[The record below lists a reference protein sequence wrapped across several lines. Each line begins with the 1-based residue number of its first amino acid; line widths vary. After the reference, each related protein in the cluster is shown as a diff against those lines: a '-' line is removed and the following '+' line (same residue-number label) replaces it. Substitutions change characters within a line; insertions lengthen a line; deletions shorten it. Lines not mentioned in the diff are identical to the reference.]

1 MCAQC
6 HEVCI
11 AFALL
16 CPVFFYLFFVH
27 FRVPRVNHLDHI
39 KVRHVKGLMA
49 YDCIIRAL
57 YTIQQ
62 RLFLKSVKYNEVPLV
77 FGNTS
82 LARYSYQV
90 SDETVLQVLLTAW
103 DKVKNRFDTPA
114 SAFYSAGLE
123 RVGGLEVHKRI
134 ELLTSEIPLSCHLE
148 RLATGY

>member
-1 MCAQC
+1 MCSQC

-49 YDCIIRAL
+49 YDCIIRAS

-77 FGNTS
+77 FKNTS

-103 DKVKNRFDTPA
+103 DKVKNDRKPI
-114 SAFYSAGLE
+114 S
-123 RVGGLEVHKRI
+123 
-134 ELLTSEIPLSCHLE
+134 
-148 RLATGY
+148 GYI

>member
-1 MCAQC
+1 MCAQY

-16 CPVFFYLFFVH
+16 CPVFFYLLFVH

-49 YDCIIRAL
+49 YDCIIRAS

-62 RLFLKSVKYNEVPLV
+62 RLNEVPLV

-82 LARYSYQV
+82 LARFYQV
-90 SDETVLQVLLTAW
+90 SDETVLQVLLRAW
-103 DKVKNRFDTPA
+103 DKVKNDKKPI
-114 SAFYSAGLE
+114 S
-123 RVGGLEVHKRI
+123 
-134 ELLTSEIPLSCHLE
+134 
-148 RLATGY
+148 GYI